1 MGESF
6 TKYSNRNGR
15 TERSTIS
22 READR
27 QGQADR
33 QGLNWGWQDITFNGC
48 GGHLQ
53 TFPLQ
58 QALATPRCPEQ
69 LHQ

>member
-6 TKYSNRNGR
+6 TKYSNRNRR

-22 READR
+22 RE
-27 QGQADR
+27 ADR